1 MSLLSPEFLTVFI
14 SPAELVALHWR
25 GLRPRIAEKYCIPL
39 PPGGATTWTGAVQAF
54 ADLLRASPAC
64 RRVRVILSSHF
75 VHYQLMPWRDDL
87 NDSDE
92 ELAIARLA
100 FTRTYAEAASAWQ
113 VRISDEAPGR
123 NKVAAAIDSE
133 LLAALEEA
141 ATIARARLV
150 SVQPYLAA
158 TANYWQHSFDRKQ
171 ASWLVVHEAGRLC
184 LALAERRQWRWIRAL
199 RIGEN
204 WAADLPTLLDNENL
218 LAGSDDTPTQA
229 LIYAP
234 AISQLAVPAESRWS
248 FRCLQPEA
256 SRNFSPLT
264 DSRFGFALVG

>member
-1 MSLLSPEFLTVFI
+1 MSLLSPESLTVFI
-14 SPAELVALHWR
+14 SPGELVALHWR
-25 GLRPRIAEKYCIPL
+25 GLRPRLAEKHCIPV

-54 ADLLRASPAC
+54 AELLRASPAC
-64 RRVRVILSSHF
+64 RRVRVVLSSHF
-75 VHYQLMPWRDDL
+75 VHYQLMPWRADL

-113 VRISDEAPGR
+113 VRLSDEAPGR

-133 LLAALEEA
+133 LLAALEQTA
-141 ATIARARLV
+141 SSAKARLV
-150 SVQPYLAA
+150 SIQPYLAA
-158 TANYWQHSFDRKQ
+158 AANYWQRSLAGKQ
-171 ASWLVVHEAGRLC
+171 RSWLVVHEAGRLG
-184 LALAERRQWRWIRAL
+184 LALAEGRQWRWIRAL

-204 WAADLPTLLDNENL
+204 WAADLPALLDNESL

-234 AISQLAVPAESRWS
+234 AMPQLAVPAASRWS
-248 FRCLQPEA
+248 FRCLEPA
-256 SRNFSPLT
+256 ATGNFSPLT